1 MLKPF
6 NFRFAKKLTS
16 ALDIAEKLMTK
27 ALPQCVDFHKRVQCL
42 WKDTPE
48 GYACVIARFGSFSRK
63 EVATIK

>member
-27 ALPQCVDFHKRVQCL
+27 ALPQGVDFHKHVQCL
-42 WKDTPE
+42 LKATPE
-48 GYACVIARFGSFSRK
+48 GYACVIACFGSFSRK
-63 EVATIK
+63 EVANLK